1 MIFHSAFPSVLNG
14 FSPMKLSRLYSSTQ
28 THSFLIRPHL
38 SPINVFA
45 LILCGLLSH
54 IKSNMVLST
63 LLLKFSGNG
72 KTEALY
78 ISLDYPS
85 DLTMLIF
92 PSRVSFLL
100 FQELRIFSKSSSF
113 LSKLRLSH
121 LLLSLEKWIPK
132 A

>member
-1 MIFHSAFPSVLNG
+1 MIFYGAFPSVLNLLTREA
-14 FSPMKLSRLYSSTQ
+14 FKALFIDSNSVIFNPPT
-28 THSFLIRPHL
+28 FLP
-38 SPINVFA
+38 PINVFV

-78 ISLDYPS
+78 ISLDNAS

-100 FQELRIFSKSSSF
+100 FQELRIFFKSSSF
-113 LSKLRLSH
+113 FLKLRLSH

>member
-1 MIFHSAFPSVLNG
+1 MIFHGALTSVLN
-14 FSPMKLSRLYSSTQ
+14 RL
-28 THSFLIRPHL
+28 THEAFKALFIDSNSIIFKPPSFL
-38 SPINVFA
+38 SPIKVFV

-63 LLLKFSGNG
+63 FLLKFSGND
-72 KTEALY
+72 KTEALH
-78 ISLDYPS
+78 INLENPS